1 MKGKAKAARKVGRAN
16 ESCTARNLKI
26 FLKLLVFMDC
36 PIVVQSRHAPQSFA
50 ISRSLLKLLSIM
62 LVMPSSHLILCR
74 PLLLPS
80 IFRNIKVFSN
90 ELALR
95 IKWPNYW
102 SFSICPS
109 NEYSQLISFRIGWF
123 DLLAV
128 QGTLK
133 SITIAINTSSQSL
146 GSFCSISP

>member
-1 MKGKAKAARKVGRAN
+1 
-16 ESCTARNLKI
+16 
-26 FLKLLVFMDC
+26 MDC
-36 PIVVQSRHAPQSFA
+36 PIVVQSRQAPRSFA
-50 ISRSLLKLLSIM
+50 IPRSLLKLLSIM

-109 NEYSQLISFRIGWF
+109 NEYSQLNIHNPLGLAGLIS
-123 DLLAV
+123 L
-128 QGTLK
+128 
-133 SITIAINTSSQSL
+133 QSKGL
-146 GSFCSISP
+146 